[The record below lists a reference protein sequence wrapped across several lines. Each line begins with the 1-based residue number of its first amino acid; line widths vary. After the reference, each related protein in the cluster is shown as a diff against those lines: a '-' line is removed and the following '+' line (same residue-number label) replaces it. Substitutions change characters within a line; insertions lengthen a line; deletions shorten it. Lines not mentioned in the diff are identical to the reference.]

1 MEEIVLKAE
10 ARTIKGKQVS
20 ALRREGKLPAVIYGR
35 GFTPVMITLDLR
47 DSTRIF
53 PRITSSHL
61 VVVDVDGEKHTTL
74 VRERQRHPVS
84 GILQHVDFM
93 EVSLTEKLRASVVIE
108 LTGDSP
114 AVRTYNGVIVTG
126 QENLE
131 VECLPRDLPEKI
143 VVDLGRLKNIGDSI
157 YIRDLEI
164 SPNVAVLSSLD
175 EMVALVTLPASEGK
189 LAGEGAAF
197 EPEVIEKGKKDED
210 F

>member
-20 ALRREGKLPAVIYGR
+20 ALRRAGRLPAVIYGR
-35 GFTPVMITLDLR
+35 GFEPVMITLDLR
-47 DSTRIF
+47 ESGRVM

-61 VVVDVDGEKHTTL
+61 VVVDVDGVKHTTL

-84 GILQHVDFM
+84 GILQHVDFL

-114 AVRTYNGVIVTG
+114 AVKTYNGVIVTG
-126 QENLE
+126 QEKLE

-143 VVDLGRLKNIGDSI
+143 VVDLARLKNIGDSI
-157 YIRDLEI
+157 YIRDLEFA
-164 SPNVAVLSSLD
+164 SSVTVLTSGD
-175 EMVALVTLPASEGK
+175 EMVALVTAPLSDEKLDREG
-189 LAGEGAAF
+189 GAF
-197 EPEVIEKGKKDED
+197 EPEIIEKGKKEES